1 MAALNFPVLESFD
14 ETLPENQ
21 PGQRLSVRDHRQH
34 RQLQEQVEDWNE
46 MLEDM
51 PRLHVWVWCPM
62 PPHIVTNTN
71 WTERYD
77 HEREDRAILQ
87 TCPRNVHS
95 KHYYVAW
102 VKRVQLASDGSGQ
115 LEVIDRQ
122 RLFCRVESLNP
133 EAFAYN
139 DYASMDCRNVLHF
152 FNALAEKDRPAA
164 SWLVWTQ
171 MRVVLLDWTFQVSF
185 EVVTMTGKTIWVT
198 CQVMRLITEV
208 CDLIKA
214 QLWELT
220 DKNLMLCKGTIVME
234 PHETLLLHDVKS
246 DDVLT
251 VVVTG
256 LTDVP
261 PEQGPVIP

>member
-1 MAALNFPVLESFD
+1 MANWVIPCHDSFD
-14 ETLPENQ
+14 ETLPDNQ
-21 PGQRLSVRDHRQH
+21 PGKRLRVRDHPQH
-34 RQLQEQVEDWNE
+34 RPLRGQVEDWNLI
-46 MLEDM
+46 LEQM
-51 PRLHVWVWCPM
+51 PPLHVWVWCQM
-62 PPHIVTNTN
+62 PSQIVTRTN

-77 HEREDRAILQ
+77 HEREDRDMLQ
-87 TCPRNVHS
+87 TCPRNANS

-133 EAFAYN
+133 DRLANN
-139 DYASMDCRNVLHF
+139 DYVAMDCRNVLHF
-152 FNALAEKDRPAA
+152 SNALAEKDRPAS

-171 MRVVLLDWTFQVSF
+171 MRVVLLDWTMQVSF
-185 EVVTMTGKTIWVT
+185 SVVTMSGKTIWVT

-214 QLWELT
+214 QLWELK
-220 DKNLMLCKGTIVME
+220 DKNLKLCKGTIVME
-234 PHETLLLHDVKS
+234 PHETLLLHDIKS

-251 VVVTG
+251 VVVVG
-256 LTDVP
+256 LTAVP
-261 PEQGPVIP
+261 PAQRPVNP

>member
-1 MAALNFPVLESFD
+1 
-14 ETLPENQ
+14 
-21 PGQRLSVRDHRQH
+21 
-34 RQLQEQVEDWNE
+34 
-46 MLEDM
+46 
-51 PRLHVWVWCPM
+51 
-62 PPHIVTNTN
+62 
-71 WTERYD
+71 
-77 HEREDRAILQ
+77 
-87 TCPRNVHS
+87 
-95 KHYYVAW
+95 
-102 VKRVQLASDGSGQ
+102 
-115 LEVIDRQ
+115 
-122 RLFCRVESLNP
+122 
-133 EAFAYN
+133 
-139 DYASMDCRNVLHF
+139 MDCRNVLHF

-220 DKNLMLCKGTIVME
+220 DKDLSLCKGTIVME